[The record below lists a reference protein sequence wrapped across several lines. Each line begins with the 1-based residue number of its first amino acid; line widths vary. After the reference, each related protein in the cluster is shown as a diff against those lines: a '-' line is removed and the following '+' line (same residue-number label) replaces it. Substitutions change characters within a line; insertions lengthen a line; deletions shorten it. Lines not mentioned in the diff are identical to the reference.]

1 MASPIEDQMAKL
13 SADQQQVLKSMG
25 VGQSGSP
32 TIKPVTE
39 LGGGTPRPAPVDRFP
54 SLEKEVVGGFQ
65 VPKFDVTTAPMDLP
79 VIPSLGIELKQ
90 DVTPRIADPRKISPE
105 ITLQNV
111 MNFDNPK
118 IVSNFEKAMGVR
130 NAQGE
135 ELVFPQS
142 MDYSTRLDVA
152 NRMGATVIIDD
163 EGGEFNVPWDNLVY
177 EQTRLPD
184 PDQKLTWNEVTGEVS
199 FEGGKP
205 VPVTELRQVL
215 AKDMTE
221 EDIQNYR
228 EASMLTSLNFID
240 PEVGKP
246 LFADLLNKRLIKAG
260 VENARTRADILNY
273 AVSAP
278 GMGDME
284 KIASG
289 IGENAIK
296 FPIQMGLW
304 GVGELIDAADN
315 LTLNFEDTDQGYF
328 DIRESSRRQAI
339 MDTLWQPLAHKM
351 IATMAQRGTKVSL
364 PVVEEY
370 ISTLTGLAP
379 RLVKVAG
386 EIALPSKGAAA
397 LTALRSKGEVARFK
411 QFYAEEIATGSTRSY
426 DEILDSYKQM
436 RSGIDNGAEPS
447 WLQKMKQNS
456 VGSKITKGLQIEDAA
471 LSVGSRAEVVQQTKY
486 LNNLRNRR
494 DAYYSGVK
502 KRGGTPD
509 AADTVKLNAFDA
521 DINKA
526 VYDLASIE
534 RKSGTPKFM
543 RDIATADK
551 YMVVG
556 AGTAGHF
563 FQQRD
568 ETYGVTGD
576 PMMGEL
582 VGLGSGLIINLVQGN
597 VPAAFKALQRS
608 AMGQKFGGKKAYLKF
623 LTENITNFSPEMQAG
638 IIERAKYLDEVYD
651 VLVAEGLNPR
661 LLDTGFANLSGLATL
676 KSLEDITR
684 SQLSVKQIRNFNV
697 NDLEANL
704 NLQKQMVAE
713 LRGVL
718 QSIEG
723 GIGDT
728 PKGDFFRIVNAAI
741 ERGQESIDQLSA
753 DISIVDKRGVQYY
766 LDSIDGNSMAFGQQ
780 TGPDTIRNFEDSMNR
795 LQRQELISAAE
806 NFTFLPRPQFNQIAN
821 DTRDKVSD
829 VVTKHADDV
838 RSKLS
843 TQAGAAA
850 VVEGA
855 VGPKGVVAAGQRT
868 TASIPNFDSPGDLM
882 AALLESGHAADKVK
896 AQRLYLA
903 LDSASEN
910 GLFVDGAGNKI
921 AGNVSVDVSDVF
933 DALFAERPD
942 LPVGKLRGADMTA
955 GQSAI
960 LDQTFITLSD
970 PFFTALAE
978 GTDKTVKQVV
988 QDIKKTLEDQGK
1000 TFNRKQDD
1008 QLQVIRYLREAAQQQ
1023 DSTLDIFEMSFTQ
1036 LRELDKSLRHVQF
1049 AARKSGNAE
1058 RATIFENIENVV
1070 QGKFDKFEL
1079 VGADGTRTP
1088 VDTLGILMKNDVG
1101 NDTVMPVG
1109 AALQEA
1115 NRDWSRFKSR
1125 WYDTNEKAVVPSW
1138 MSWGNR
1144 SVVDVSVNNPL
1155 GVRYGAQNPREW
1167 LNIKAIANMDPN
1179 VGGKSLFDSIQRTL
1193 GQEIVDPQSGL
1204 PMFTFIEGDK
1214 MTGAVAATVKTAIAD
1229 YIVSLKGKVKPDEL
1243 ARQMNNLDQVFVMR
1257 GADGQV
1263 KSMLDVGSLVDDTIG
1278 FSRKSV
1284 GDDVYDRT
1292 VARVTSDIQT
1302 QLDKT
1307 LEPAKK
1313 AKKQKELAIQ
1323 ILQNYSPTK
1332 LSMDQIG
1339 DRLVSGGVDQ
1349 LNLIKRELKDVGG
1362 FTDEQVTTILADV
1375 YIDSLQNTA
1384 FKRTGKNII
1393 TDAKGTTI
1401 DEQVIDL
1408 GVMQNM
1414 LGSRDGEKAKVVK
1427 ELIGER
1433 RYKVWDATSKLMA
1446 DRAPDFRMREFEIT
1460 GAPRSFSVES
1470 FISRFYAI
1478 NRGVI
1483 SARYVGTEALLQQFR
1498 GSKFNMIR
1506 SVLSDPELGEMF
1518 LEMVRTG
1525 KPLTPDRETYFY
1537 NALISSYAKTA
1548 NEIGKPEPVT
1558 MKDKYGRAFT
1568 IYPDVTS
1575 GIPRTARDALVGA
1588 GVKIPVFPEVTKRRE
1603 DITEGRSFI
1612 PTPSIFN

>member
-65 VPKFDVTTAPMDLP
+65 VPKFDVTTTPLDLP
-79 VIPSLGIELKQ
+79 IVGSMGIELKQ
-90 DVTPRIADPRKISPE
+90 DVTPRIADIRKISPE
-105 ITLQNV
+105 ITLQQV

-118 IVSNFEKAMGVR
+118 IASNFEKAMGVR

-135 ELVFPQS
+135 ETFFPKS
-142 MDYSTRLDVA
+142 MDYATRLDVA
-152 NRMGATVIIDD
+152 NRIGATVIIDD
-163 EGGEFNVPWDNLVY
+163 EGEEFKVPWDNLIY

-184 PDQKLTWNEVTGEVS
+184 PDQKLTWNEATGEVS

-205 VPVTELRQVL
+205 VPVTELREVF

-260 VENARTRADILNY
+260 VENARTRADIINY

-304 GVGELIDAADN
+304 GIGELIDAADN
-315 LTLNFEDTDQGYF
+315 LSLKFEDTDQGYF
-328 DIRESSRRQAI
+328 DIRESSRRRAI
-339 MDTLWQPLAHKM
+339 MDTYFQPLAHTM

-370 ISTLTGLAP
+370 IATLTGLAP
-379 RLVKVAG
+379 RLTKVAG
-386 EIALPSKGAAA
+386 EIVLPSKGAGA
-397 LTALRSKGEVARFK
+397 LTAFRSKKELLDFK
-411 QFYAEEIATGSTRSY
+411 EFYAKELDRGTTRSF
-426 DEILDSYKQM
+426 DEIRDSYLDM
-436 RSGIDNGAEPS
+436 RSDIIDGKPPS
-447 WLQKMKQNS
+447 WLQKIKQNS
-456 VGSKITKGLQIEDAA
+456 VGSKISRGLQIEDAA
-471 LSVGSRAEVVQQTKY
+471 RAVGSRAEVVQQTKY

-494 DAYYSGVK
+494 DAIYSGVK

-509 AADTVKLNAFDA
+509 AKDTSTLNALDA

-526 VYDLASIE
+526 VYDLAAIE

-651 VLVAEGLNPR
+651 VLIAEGMKEETLR
-661 LLDTGFANLSGLATL
+661 TGFANLSGLSTL
-676 KSLEDITR
+676 KALEDITR
-684 SQLSVKQIRNFNV
+684 SQLSVKQIRNFDV

-795 LQRQELISAAE
+795 LQRQELISASE
-806 NFTFLPRPQFNQIAN
+806 NITFLPRPEFNQIAN

-829 VVTKHADDV
+829 VVAKHADDV

-910 GLFVDGAGNKI
+910 NLFVDGAGNPVT
-921 AGNVSVDVSDVF
+921 GNVSVDISDVF

-1023 DSTLDIFEMSFTQ
+1023 DSTLDILEMSFTQ
-1036 LRELDKSLRHVQF
+1036 LRELDKSLRHVKF
-1049 AARKSGNAE
+1049 AASKSGNNE
-1058 RATIFENIENVV
+1058 RAKIFENIENVV

-1079 VGADGTRTP
+1079 VSADGTRTP

-1125 WYDTNEKAVVPSW
+1125 WYDTNEEAVVPSW

-1155 GVRYGAQNPREW
+1155 GIRYGKNAREW
-1167 LNIKAIANMDPN
+1167 LDIKSVANMDPT
-1179 VGGKSLFDSIQRTL
+1179 VEGKSWFDSIQRTL

-1204 PMFTFIEGDK
+1204 PMFTFVEGDK
-1214 MTGAVAATVKTAIAD
+1214 MTGAVAATMKTAIAD

-1339 DRLVSGGVDQ
+1339 DRLVSGGLEQ
-1349 LNLIKRELKDVGG
+1349 LAFVQRELKKLSGLSD
-1362 FTDEQVTTILADV
+1362 DEVTTILAEV
-1375 YIDSLQNTA
+1375 YTDSLMNSA
-1384 FKRTGKNII
+1384 LKGTGKNII
-1393 TDAKGTTI
+1393 TDANGTTI
-1401 DEQVIDL
+1401 AESVVDL
-1408 GVMQNM
+1408 NVMREM
-1414 LGSRDGEKAKVVK
+1414 LGSGDAEKAKVVQA
-1427 ELIGER
+1427 LIGEK
-1433 RYKVWDATSKLMA
+1433 RYKVWDAAYKTMA
-1446 DRAPDFRMREFEIT
+1446 DRAPSKSSGGFDIT
-1460 GAPRSFSVES
+1460 GVPRSFSVES

-1483 SARYVGTEALLQQFR
+1483 SARYVGTEAVLQQFR
-1498 GSKFNMIR
+1498 SNKFNMIR
-1506 SVLSDPELGEMF
+1506 SVLSDPELGDMF

-1537 NALISSYAKTA
+1537 NALVASYAKTA

-1568 IYPDVTS
+1568 LYPDLTS
-1575 GIPRTARDALVGA
+1575 GIPRTARDALVGP

-1603 DITEGRSFI
+1603 DITEGRSFV
-1612 PTPSIFN
+1612 PVPSIFK